1 MYYRAPNKVGVVQA
15 QTRRFSGVSLIKF
28 AYVWRLAIGLAF
40 VVAYIV
46 ASFVMN
52 VAQSNFMLDRNTLIN
67 NVCGLRAF
75 IVSSVS
81 IITYSSRVA
90 SRFVGATSLVPRKQC
105 SDTLCSS
112 TCKSIS
118 RRSPV

>member
-1 MYYRAPNKVGVVQA
+1 M
-15 QTRRFSGVSLIKF
+15 TLIKF
-28 AYVWRLAIGLAF
+28 AYVWRLAIGVAF

-46 ASFVMN
+46 TSFIMN

-75 IVSSVS
+75 IVSSMS
-81 IITYSSRVA
+81 IITYSSCIA
-90 SRFVGATSLVPRKQC
+90 SCFVGATSLIPRKHC

-112 TCKSIS
+112 TCK
-118 RRSPV
+118 